1 MMKRTRLLLSIL
13 LPLFALALQWLL
25 WPWISPFVWFLFFPT
40 VFFSARLGGFK
51 GGLVSTF
58 LSAGLVWYFFIPPQM
73 SWAMD
78 KPANFYSV
86 GMFLIMGYLFS
97 DTHGR
102 LRTAQQN
109 TESALAQTS
118 AAKEEITQ
126 LYQKSLELDRLKT
139 EFFANIS
146 HELRTPL
153 TLIIS
158 PLTRRLALDSL
169 SAAERGEDELI
180 LRNARLLYRQVS
192 DLLDVAKLEAGH
204 MAVDYAYIDLGELT
218 RAVASQ
224 FDSLAK
230 EKNISYCLD
239 VPVPIRGEADGEKIQ
254 RVLLNLLAN
263 AFKFTPDGGNIRV
276 TLRENAGMAV
286 IMVEDNGPGI
296 PEDMREVV
304 FERFRQ
310 VEGGAQRR
318 FGGTGLGLAIVK
330 EFTELHLGS
339 VTLNQAVD
347 GGALFSVSLPLQA
360 PSGTLVRDTST
371 RLDPNFNLQSSA
383 KNRSP
388 SQQLRATTVVD
399 ADDANT
405 PLILV
410 VEDNA
415 DMNAFIV
422 DTLQPYYRVASA
434 YDGREGLALA
444 RNLRPDLILC
454 DLMMPLMSGD
464 QMVIELRRQ
473 QILLDV
479 PIVMLT
485 AKAEDEQRVRML
497 NQGVQDYINKP
508 FLVDELLARIHG
520 LIEVRQRNAAK
531 LSASERRFEA
541 TFEQAA
547 VGIALVAPDG
557 RWLRVNRKLCE
568 IVAYSH
574 DELLALSF
582 QDITHPD
589 DLETDMTY
597 LQQLLAGEIPNY
609 SMEKRYI
616 RKGGE
621 LIWINLTVALVRSAD
636 ASSNYFISVIE
647 DITERKLFEESL
659 NKSQAQLKTFI
670 QHAPISIAM
679 FDKEM
684 NYLSVSGRWLADFG
698 SGQASLMGLNYYQVN
713 PDMPANWRDIHQ
725 QGLSGATIN
734 NDEDLWVQADGTMRW
749 LRWVVSPWSDENAAI
764 GGVIISIEDISDR
777 KLAKEEIRRLNNDL
791 EQRVLAR
798 TAELSAANQELDSFA
813 YAVSHDLRAPL
824 RAMSGFSQA
833 LSEDYGDQLPG
844 DAQVFLK
851 QIQIASS
858 KMSELIDGL
867 LVLSRT
873 TRGVLA
879 VDRIDLSTLGEKILA
894 DLQRDWPERRLD
906 IDVEAGMLANGDK
919 RMIEALLRNLLENAW
934 KYTANTQTASI
945 RFYSEQLGGKQRFC
959 ISDNGAGF
967 DMVHAGRLF
976 QPFQRLHRQDEFPGI
991 GIGLATVQRI
1001 VFRHGGT
1008 IEASG
1013 EPGKGAVF
1021 CFTLPELIAG
1031 SVADKQEVV

>member
-1 MMKRTRLLLSIL
+1 MKRACLILSVL
-13 LPLFALALQWLL
+13 LPFLALAVQWLL

-58 LSAGLVWYFFIPPQM
+58 LSTGFVWYFFIPPQL
-73 SWAMD
+73 SWEMD

-97 DTHGR
+97 DTQER
-102 LRTAQQN
+102 LRRAQQN
-109 TESALAQTS
+109 TEAALVETS

-169 SAAERGEDELI
+169 SAAERSEDELI

-204 MAVDYAYIDLGELT
+204 MSVDYAHIDIAELT
-218 RAVASQ
+218 RTVVSQ

-230 EKNISYCLD
+230 EKNISFDIDASTPL
-239 VPVPIRGEADGEKIQ
+239 PAEADGEKVQ

-276 TLRENAGMAV
+276 TLRNDADIAV
-286 IMVEDNGPGI
+286 IEVQDNGPGI
-296 PEDMREVV
+296 PLEMREVV

-330 EFTELHLGS
+330 EFTELHRGS
-339 VTLNQAVD
+339 VTLNQAPG
-347 GGALFSVSLPLQA
+347 GGALFCVSLPLQA
-360 PSGTLVRDTST
+360 PPGSLVRAAATP
-371 RLDPNFNLQSSA
+371 LDPNFNLQGAVENPRPSMQASA
-383 KNRSP
+383 
-388 SQQLRATTVVD
+388 D
-399 ADDANT
+399 APVGAANT
-405 PLILV
+405 ALVLV
-410 VEDNA
+410 VEDNV

-422 DTLQPYYRVASA
+422 DALKPYYRVASA
-434 YDGREGLALA
+434 YDGREGLAAA
-444 RNLRPDLILC
+444 RSLQPDLILC

-473 QILLDV
+473 SILLDV

-485 AKAEDEQRVRML
+485 AKADDGQRVRML
-497 NQGVQDYINKP
+497 NEGVQDYLTKP
-508 FLVDELLARIHG
+508 FMVEELLARIHG
-520 LIEVRQRNAAK
+520 LLKVRERNAAS
-531 LSASERRFEA
+531 LNESEARFEA

-574 DELLALSF
+574 DELSKLSF

-589 DLETDMTY
+589 DLDTDLAY
-597 LQQLLAGEIPNY
+597 LRQLLAGEISTY

-621 LIWINLTVALVRSAD
+621 LLWINLTVALVRNAD
-636 ASSNYFISVIE
+636 ASPNYFISVIE
-647 DITERKLFEESL
+647 DI
-659 NKSQAQLKTFI
+659 A
-670 QHAPISIAM
+670 
-679 FDKEM
+679 
-684 NYLSVSGRWLADFG
+684 
-698 SGQASLMGLNYYQVN
+698 
-713 PDMPANWRDIHQ
+713 
-725 QGLSGATIN
+725 
-734 NDEDLWVQADGTMRW
+734 
-749 LRWVVSPWSDENAAI
+749 
-764 GGVIISIEDISDR
+764 DR
-777 KLAKEEIRRLNNDL
+777 KLAEEEIRRLNNDL
-791 EQRVLAR
+791 EQRVASR
-798 TAELSAANQELDSFA
+798 TAELSAANRELDSFA

-833 LSEDYGDQLPG
+833 LAEDYGDQLP
-844 DAQVFLK
+844 DEAQVFLK
-851 QIQIASS
+851 QIEIASN

-867 LVLSRT
+867 LQLSRT
-873 TRGVLA
+873 TRGVLEL
-879 VDRIDLSTLGEKILA
+879 DRIDLSALAERVLA
-894 DLQRDWPERRLD
+894 DLQREQPERR
-906 IDVEAGMLANGDK
+906 VMTQVQAGMAVSGDR
-919 RMIEALLRNLLENAW
+919 RMIEALIRNLLENAW
-934 KYTANTQTASI
+934 KYTANTTQASI
-945 RFYSEQLGGKQRFC
+945 RFYTEQVGGATRFC
-959 ISDNGAGF
+959 IADNGAGF
-967 DMVHAGRLF
+967 DMAHAGRLF
-976 QPFQRLHRQDEFPGI
+976 QPFQRLHRQEEFPGI

-1013 EPGKGAVF
+1013 APGEGAVF
-1021 CFTLPELIAG
+1021 CFTLPELMADSTADIQEIA
-1031 SVADKQEVV
+1031 

>member
-1 MMKRTRLLLSIL
+1 MKLACLILSLLLPFL
-13 LPLFALALQWLL
+13 ALAVQWLL

-51 GGLVSTF
+51 GGLASTF
-58 LSAGLVWYFFIPPQM
+58 LSAGFVWYFFIPPQL
-73 SWAMD
+73 SWEMD

-97 DTHGR
+97 DTQER
-102 LRTAQQN
+102 LRRAQQN

-118 AAKEEITQ
+118 AAKEEVTQ

-158 PLTRRLALDSL
+158 PLTRRLALGL

-204 MAVDYAYIDLGELT
+204 MAVDYAHIDIAELT

-230 EKNISYCLD
+230 EKNISYLID
-239 VPVPIRGEADGEKIQ
+239 APEPLPAEADGEKVQ

-263 AFKFTPDGGNIRV
+263 AFKFTPDGGSIRL
-276 TLRENAGMAV
+276 TLRKDADMAV
-286 IMVEDNGPGI
+286 IDVQDNGPGI
-296 PEDMREVV
+296 PEEMREVV

-330 EFTELHLGS
+330 EFTELHRGT
-339 VTLNQAVD
+339 VTLNQSEG
-347 GGALFSVSLPLQA
+347 GGALFSILLPLRA
-360 PSGTLVRDTST
+360 PQGTLVRDTST
-371 RLDPNFNLQSSA
+371 QLDPNFNLQSSA
-383 KNRSP
+383 ENRWP
-388 SQQLRATTVVD
+388 SRQLSVA
-399 ADDANT
+399 AHIAEANA
-405 PLILV
+405 PLVLV

-422 DTLQPYYRVASA
+422 DILKPYYRVASA

-444 RNLRPDLILC
+444 RRLQPDLILC

-473 QILLDV
+473 SILLDV

-485 AKAEDEQRVRML
+485 AKADDEQRVRML
-497 NQGVQDYINKP
+497 NEGVQDYLLKP
-508 FLVDELLARIHG
+508 FRVNELLARIHG
-520 LIEVRQRNAAK
+520 LIQVRKRNAAS
-531 LSASERRFEA
+531 LSESEARFEA

-547 VGIALVAPDG
+547 VGIALLAPDG

-574 DELLALSF
+574 DELSALSF
-582 QDITHPD
+582 QDITYPD
-589 DLETDMTY
+589 DLETDLAY
-597 LQQLLAGEIPNY
+597 VQQLLAGKIQTY
-609 SMEKRYI
+609 SMAKRYI
-616 RKGGE
+616 RKGGT
-621 LIWINLTVALVRSAD
+621 LVWINLTVSLLRNPD
-636 ASSNYFISVIE
+636 ASPSYFIAVIE
-647 DITERKLFEESL
+647 DITERKLIEESL

-670 QHAPISIAM
+670 QHAPIGIAM
-679 FDKEM
+679 FDREM
-684 NYLSVSGRWLADFG
+684 NYLSVSGRWLADYG
-698 SGQASLMGLNYYQVN
+698 RGHTDLIGLNHYQVN
-713 PDMPANWRDIHQ
+713 PDMPAEWREIHQ
-725 QGLSGATIN
+725 RGLSGATIK
-734 NDEDLWVQADGTMRW
+734 NDEDLWVQADGSKRW
-749 LRWVVSPWSDENAAI
+749 LRWAVLPWTDQNAAI
-764 GGVIISIEDISDR
+764 GGIIISTEDITDR
-777 KLAKEEIRRLNNDL
+777 KLAEEEIRRLNNDL
-791 EQRVLAR
+791 EQRVIAR
-798 TAELSAANQELDSFA
+798 TAELSAANRELDSFA

-833 LSEDYGDQLPG
+833 LAEDYGAQLPG
-844 DAQVFLK
+844 EAQVFLK
-851 QIQIASS
+851 QIEHASS

-873 TRGVLA
+873 TRGVLKF
-879 VDRIDLSTLGEKILA
+879 DRIDLSALAERVLA
-894 DLQRDWPERRLD
+894 DLQRDQPERRLN
-906 IDVEAGMLANGDK
+906 IYVETEMVVSGDR
-919 RMIEALLRNLLENAW
+919 RMIEALIHNLLENAW
-934 KYTANTQTASI
+934 KYTANTEQANI
-945 RFYSEQLGGKQRFC
+945 RFYTELADGTKRFC
-959 ISDNGAGF
+959 IADNGAGF
-967 DMVHAGRLF
+967 DMAHASRLF
-976 QPFQRLHRQDEFPGI
+976 QPFQRLHRQEEFPGI

-1008 IEASG
+1008 IEASS
-1013 EPGKGAVF
+1013 EPGRGAVF
-1021 CFTLPELIAG
+1021 CFTLPEPIAG
-1031 SVADKQEVV
+1031 SAADNLEIA